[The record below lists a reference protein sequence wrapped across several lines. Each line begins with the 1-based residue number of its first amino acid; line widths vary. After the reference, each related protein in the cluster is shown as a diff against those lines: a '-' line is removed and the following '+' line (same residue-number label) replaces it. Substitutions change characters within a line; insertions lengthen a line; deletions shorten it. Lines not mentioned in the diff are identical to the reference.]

1 MVFNIRKGDIKGKII
16 NENVKK
22 DNMLRM
28 KKHGTAKKNQTINK
42 PATAP
47 AQPK

>member
-16 NENVKK
+16 NENTKNDNTLRVKK
-22 DNMLRM
+22 DVN
-28 KKHGTAKKNQTINK
+28 AKKNQTINK
-42 PATAP
+42 PATPP